1 MRLLVII
8 IGLLFSTACEPA
20 PYFDSMEP
28 GETGRV
34 VRIADGDT
42 LYLHTG
48 QSVRLVSIESPSL
61 GYRDREP
68 ALFAELSKR
77 MLEDLAQGRE
87 IQLYYPGLTRDRYQ
101 RALAHAVTIDGKGA
115 PVWLNR
121 AMLEGG
127 GAWVRLYADT
137 DAGAEVLLRVEADA
151 RAAGLGLWG
160 ETEYS
165 NTDMMDLTG
174 AQTGFVLATGTFLAA
189 DAPHQDGTSGIA
201 CIARFQDSD
210 IQVFVTFAAA
220 EICSLPTQTRL
231 HLRGWLRA
239 GVLRL
244 NHQGHWRRTDR

>member
-8 IGLLFSTACEPA
+8 IGLLFSKACEPA

-121 AMLEGG
+121 AMLEAGG
-127 GAWVRLYADT
+127 GL
-137 DAGAEVLLRVEADA
+137 GAVIRRYRCRGRGIV
-151 RAAGLGLWG
+151 
-160 ETEYS
+160 
-165 NTDMMDLTG
+165 TG
-174 AQTGFVLATGTFLAA
+174 RGG
-189 DAPHQDGTSGIA
+189 
-201 CIARFQDSD
+201 C
-210 IQVFVTFAAA
+210 
-220 EICSLPTQTRL
+220 TR
-231 HLRGWLRA
+231 
-239 GVLRL
+239 
-244 NHQGHWRRTDR
+244 RRPWPVG